1 MLRVCILQG
10 GAAATL
16 SVLLIVFY
24 SAMTCAGIDVAKD
37 HLDLAIR
44 DESGEAE
51 IRRFDNDPEILIGLK
66 TSSARPILSV
76 SSWRQPAATND
87 R

>member
-1 MLRVCILQG
+1 MLRVRILQG

-16 SVLLIVFY
+16 SVLLIVIY

-44 DESGEAE
+44 DEPGEAE
-51 IRRFDNDPEILIGLK
+51 IRRFDNDPEDIDRLK
-66 TSSARPILSV
+66 DLLCETDPERVVLEATGV
-76 SSWRQPAATND
+76 QP
-87 R
+87 